1 MNWVSQVGPQKAIK
15 FAVSGPILKGNY
27 KIGIVPTSAVAPSV
41 LASCCC
47 DFWRWGNR
55 VSVRTVRWI
64 GLFGKSLGF
73 ATSVGKHSD
82 KCPDNTPHQFVSG
95 F

>member
-41 LASCCC
+41 LAS
-47 DFWRWGNR
+47 
-55 VSVRTVRWI
+55 VV
-64 GLFGKSLGF
+64 LL
-73 ATSVGKHSD
+73 
-82 KCPDNTPHQFVSG
+82 
-95 F
+95 